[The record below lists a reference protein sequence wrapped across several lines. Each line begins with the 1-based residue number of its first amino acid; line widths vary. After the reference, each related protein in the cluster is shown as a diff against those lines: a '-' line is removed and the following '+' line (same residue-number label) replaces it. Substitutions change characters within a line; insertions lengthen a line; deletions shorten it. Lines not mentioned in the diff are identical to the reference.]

1 MMVLELLHIQGIN
14 IHHSGAFI
22 PSCYKVVKLRHDW
35 NLRIKGRCL
44 VYHLDTRSNIYQDD
58 IEVVR
63 DDRLPYKPIKGAM
76 WKIERLLARLIKL
89 VSTTV
94 SGYCQI
100 SPIYLS
106 LSLS

>member
-1 MMVLELLHIQGIN
+1 M
-14 IHHSGAFI
+14 
-22 PSCYKVVKLRHDW
+22 
-35 NLRIKGRCL
+35 
-44 VYHLDTRSNIYQDD
+44 YHLDTRSNIDQDD

-100 SPIYLS
+100 SPISLS
-106 LSLS
+106 LSLSLLKTKCSIDEIACNANMILSLMSM